1 MWKIGQLAQ
10 RSGCSIE
17 TIRYYEQRQLLPKP
31 SRSVGN
37 FRLYDATHLQQ
48 LQFIRHCRSLDIR
61 LEEIRQL
68 LRYRQQPEQEC
79 GEINQLLDQHIEQ
92 VRLRISALHELQQQ
106 LLCLRAQC
114 SGVRSAAA
122 CGILRGLAEA
132 GGCQLSAEAQEQPP
146 DTTSRGGG

>member
-1 MWKIGQLAQ
+1 MAAPLRRFAITSSNTCCL
-10 RSGCSIE
+10 S
-17 TIRYYEQRQLLPKP
+17 P
-31 SRSVGN
+31 
-37 FRLYDATHLQQ
+37 YDATHLQQ